1 VTPPEIDADQLVDA
15 ACTST
20 GIDDAGLVSCRDGLE
35 RLVEGLNGEA
45 RLSELGAAIT
55 PDNLVGYLAN
65 RLQVLDWHRSHP
77 ELEAAPVSPVVFMIG
92 MGRTG
97 TTILHD
103 LLAQDPANRVP
114 LTWEVDQPIPPPET
128 ATYDTDPRIAEA
140 EARADMSHAALPDL
154 QAMHPTGALLAQEC
168 VRITGCDFKSVIF
181 GSQYC
186 VPSYLEWVTNDADM
200 APTYQFHRRYL
211 QVLQSHHHADRWVLK
226 SGAHL
231 WALPALLE
239 TYPDAFF
246 VQTHRD
252 PLRAIASLSSLFT
265 TINGMFSD
273 ALTMERVASVW
284 AELVMDALDRSV
296 TARLD
301 GSIPADRVVDVQY
314 RAFMA
319 DPFTT
324 LHSVYDGMGVELTA
338 DADARMRAFLADHGQ
353 QQHGVHRYTWA
364 DTGLDEGEWRERAAR
379 YVDHFGVDPEPWA

>member
-1 VTPPEIDADQLVDA
+1 
-15 ACTST
+15 
-20 GIDDAGLVSCRDGLE
+20 
-35 RLVEGLNGEA
+35 
-45 RLSELGAAIT
+45 
-55 PDNLVGYLAN
+55 
-65 RLQVLDWHRSHP
+65 
-77 ELEAAPVSPVVFMIG
+77 M
-92 MGRTG
+92 
-97 TTILHD
+97 
-103 LLAQDPANRVP
+103 P

-128 ATYDTDPRIAEA
+128 ATYDTDPRIAEVS
-140 EARADMSHAALPDL
+140 ARIEMGHAALPSL

-273 ALTMERVASVW
+273 DLTMERVASVW
-284 AELVMDALDRSV
+284 AELVVDALDRSV

-324 LHSVYDGMGVELTA
+324 SALGVRRHGRRA
-338 DADARMRAFLADHGQ
+338 HGGCRGSDARVPRRPRSAAARCAPLHMGRHGPRRSRVARA
-353 QQHGVHRYTWA
+353 R
-364 DTGLDEGEWRERAAR
+364 AR
-379 YVDHFGVDPEPWA
+379 YVDHFGVDPEPWT